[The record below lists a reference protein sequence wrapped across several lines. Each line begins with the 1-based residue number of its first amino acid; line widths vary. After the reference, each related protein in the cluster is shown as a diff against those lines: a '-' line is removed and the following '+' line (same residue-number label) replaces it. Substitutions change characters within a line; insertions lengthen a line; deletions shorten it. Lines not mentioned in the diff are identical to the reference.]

1 MTPPAVT
8 VLNAEGS
15 SNTVLVCEHASNVIP
30 PEYGSLGLPEAELRR
45 HIAWDI
51 GARALSVRLGALL
64 DAPVVLCGTSRLV
77 IDCNRPPGVPS
88 SIPERSEATDIPGNR
103 GLDQAERERR
113 ETLYFRPFEQAVT
126 QLLDRRRDAGRPT
139 RVVGVHSFTPV
150 FLGEARS
157 WHAGVLYAAATG
169 FAQSLLARLRDGAA
183 FEVGDNQP
191 YQVSPQ
197 TDYTIPV
204 HGDGRGLD
212 AVLFE
217 IRQDLL
223 VADGGVEAWA
233 WRLAASLCDC

>member
-1 MTPPAVT
+1 M
-8 VLNAEGS
+8 
-15 SNTVLVCEHASNVIP
+15 CEHASNHIP
-30 PEYGSLGLPEAELRR
+30 PEYGALGLPAAELQR

-51 GARALSVRLGALL
+51 GAHDLAVRLGSLL

-103 GLDQAERERR
+103 RLDQAEREKR
-113 ETLYFRPFEQAVT
+113 EAAYFWPFQNSVSN
-126 QLLDRRRDAGRPT
+126 LLDRRREAGRPT

-150 FLGEARS
+150 FLGEARI
-157 WHAGVLYAAATG
+157 WQAGVLYAAAAG
-169 FAQSLLARLRDGAA
+169 FAQSLLARLREGAA
-183 FEVGDNQP
+183 FEVGDNEP
-191 YQVSPQ
+191 YKVSPQ
-197 TDYTIPV
+197 SDYTIPV

-223 VADGGVEAWA
+223 AADGGVEAWA
-233 WRLAASLCDC
+233 WCLAAALCDS